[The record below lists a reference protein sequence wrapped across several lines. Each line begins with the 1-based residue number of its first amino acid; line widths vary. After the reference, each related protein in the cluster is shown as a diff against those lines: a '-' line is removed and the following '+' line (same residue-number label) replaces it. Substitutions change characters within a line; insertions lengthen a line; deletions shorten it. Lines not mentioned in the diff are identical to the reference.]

1 MSNHFQ
7 RDGSISNSHVGRH
20 FEDRARKALATC
32 GLQLNPA
39 HKVPCG
45 LGTVR
50 KNHSFDL
57 GSEDPRVIVECKSH
71 TWTSGG
77 NVPSAKMKNWAE
89 AMFYF
94 HMAPRDYRKIFG
106 FLTQMCARFSPQ
118 QVSHAVERG
127 CGCARSRESAVKSA
141 IAQSTAA
148 CAGPAFGGGPARRQ
162 PVPPQVAEA
171 LAFTGQRTMNTR
183 GTRPGLSPTFYR
195 WPTLADCSA
204 PWNWQAPRDFRRVP
218 WAGLSE
224 SLQFLS
230 RYRRCSPAT

>member
-7 RDGSISNSHVGRH
+7 RDGSISNSHVGRD

-50 KNHSFDL
+50 KDHSFDL
-57 GSEDPRVIVECKSH
+57 GSEDPRVIVECKAH

-94 HMAPRDYRKIFG
+94 HMAPPGYRKIF
-106 FLTQMCARFSPQ
+106 
-118 QVSHAVERG
+118 VVERSVRRG
-127 CGCARSRESAVKSA
+127 RDESLLSYFLRTQAHMIPPDVEFWELDGD
-141 IAQSTAA
+141 QLAA
-148 CAGPAFGGGPARRQ
+148 HGGPA
-162 PVPPQVAEA
+162 
-171 LAFTGQRTMNTR
+171 
-183 GTRPGLSPTFYR
+183 
-195 WPTLADCSA
+195 
-204 PWNWQAPRDFRRVP
+204 
-218 WAGLSE
+218 
-224 SLQFLS
+224 
-230 RYRRCSPAT
+230 